1 MVCKIPLVDLSY
13 TRRVAH
19 DTAFPYRRRRF
30 RAIVREAI
38 NLKRESDRAYEKGK
52 SSQLPYL
59 ETLVA
64 DLFPSHCTIGS
75 TIGLKRPRS

>member
-1 MVCKIPLVDLSY
+1 MVFEISLVDLSY

-30 RAIVREAI
+30 RAIDREAI

-52 SSQLPYL
+52 SFLVTYL
-59 ETLVA
+59 EMLVA
-64 DLFPSHCTIGS
+64 NLFYSLCTIGS
-75 TIGLKRPRS
+75 TIGLKRPRP